1 MYFCYQDNLNIA
13 RKGLETIEYCLQ
25 EKLSSAMQGKMK
37 VLDEYFTS
45 KKRRSY
51 SYCLVAIGR

>member
-37 VLDEYFTS
+37 QCWTNILQVRSAVLTH
-45 KKRRSY
+45 
-51 SYCLVAIGR
+51 VV